1 MKVPPN
7 IDRPKARQV
16 LAGAKAAF
24 LELGYEGTSVDE
36 LARRAGISKAT
47 LYSHFVDKEA
57 VFRAFINAE
66 CQEQVA
72 RMFTIEPSGETPAEV
87 LLRVASS
94 YIECLVSPFAMDF
107 FRLVVAECQ
116 RFSDIG
122 REFFDSGPDIA
133 IRRLAQFLTAADA
146 RGELHVANPELAAH
160 QFTSLCKAELFYKR
174 LLGVK
179 SIASPSEI
187 QRAAKEAVATF
198 LKAYG
203 R

>member
-1 MKVPPN
+1 VRPSPN
-7 IDRPKARQV
+7 LDSPKARQI

-36 LARRAGISKAT
+36 LARRAGVSKAT

-66 CQEQVA
+66 CQEQVK
-72 RMFTIEPSGETPAEV
+72 RMFAIEASDETPAEV
-87 LLRVASS
+87 LLRIAGN

-122 REFFDSGPDIA
+122 RAFFDSGPDLA

-146 RGELHVANPELAAH
+146 RGELHVENPELAAQ

-179 SIASPSEI
+179 SVASPSEI
-187 QRAAKEAVATF
+187 HEAAKEAVATF
-198 LKAYG
+198 LQAYG